1 MIDEE
6 QIRLFNELMSTQ
18 PGEQIEGLASR
29 YPDVFEKPRV
39 NEIPDPLNMKGRIA
53 DSERKRKEQEEAEF
67 QAKYGQKTILDMARP
82 EFIPD
87 DITAAIKAIGT
98 LGSGAGAGIKG
109 MIGEAFGMDPE
120 ATVQRNIYFPDVLEK
135 AKSGQKLTPDEERE
149 LAFYGRYI
157 DKGSQALE
165 TAGDLLEPLGQAYD
179 ASKLDALMFM
189 PGTRNISMIDDVIE
203 MGIRGA
209 RDVAPVVK
217 PAIQSAGQAARLA
230 IRDDLLPLTQ
240 KATQA
245 TKEYFETPPVGA
257 ISLDTLGFSS
267 RLSEGV
273 DKLQDKGTGTQ
284 FLAQLSKMKGVPL
297 AEIKVTGLDEYLKN
311 TPRVTKQEVQDYL
324 ETNRLQLIEDERI
337 AGAGRIDSE
346 VVQYLPQQFDW
357 LGKEDLAEEF
367 EDKAHLR
374 NHLIRTLDRHFD
386 DLEAEADNTGS
397 FYARDSSTGDLRY
410 IPASKR
416 FEWREAEIDKIDNEL
431 GDLPEFNGATNFE
444 GDYQIPGGQNYR
456 EILYKL
462 PDDKVEGVFRPPDGH
477 FPNAENTFGS
487 IRATDREIDGTPTL
501 FAEEIQS
508 DWAIA
513 AAKGGYGP
521 QPMPDVDAETLR
533 TTPDIQYRLSPDQ
546 KVFLEDLAIENDIA
560 YFSPKSEERTKEI
573 QRLQKKYD
581 DWKATEKIK
590 GSVPDNP
597 FRGNWY
603 KPVINN
609 FLVKAAQEGK
619 GGIGFPVGEI
629 VKDRY
634 NLANVVDRIESSTDK
649 TIYPTPLRGGPF
661 KNVTIDLKPALAGAN
676 EKQMRL
682 RVDKDGLVRGVNAEQ
697 YNRFIGKPLTE
708 VVGKGVSEK
717 ILSNDS
723 QVMTDLDLKIG
734 GEGKDKLYDD
744 MLPKHLNEIG
754 KRYGVQLE
762 KRTIPFGEGKKKE
775 SEVYFMPITEE
786 MRNDILSEGLPMFKQ
801 GGSVKKFAPGGKV
814 LKEVAKGAK
823 KAAKQAT
830 KETKS
835 VIDDWEW
842 RPSQQVIEE
851 VGLTEVP
858 EYIQSGFGNFM
869 AGQQKRAK
877 AGEVGIRDLI
887 KAYTITRSSVNRSG
901 LPRETATKTGM
912 KIPKTEGLVRPE
924 GAFSEWLGSKQGQN
938 YLKAAERGEIDE
950 RAIADLQEKFAPF
963 GMASVLANDM
973 RWAVNNAPSL
983 SDNLSEVI
991 VGDPQIYRNVSQQLQ
1006 GIGPAK
1012 SGFMGSLIG
1021 RGDFPTLDA
1030 RQLRLHTGAGG
1041 SEAAKYMRRQQGL
1054 GGEQAVG
1061 RLADR
1066 QQGMNLDIDPALD
1079 PFYQH
1084 LTHHAVWD
1092 KVANEQTT
1100 HDDIVRAMTG
1110 YAKGGPIKSALEGVG
1125 KAAAEVK
1132 KAGKLS
1138 KLKEDI
1144 RQDMGNYGAMR
1155 VERAADEIPNL
1166 EKLYSERALQEAFK
1180 GDNAKVLMTINPKDF
1195 ERFAIP
1201 LTPIKQSFPGTGPK
1215 KESLSTDEY
1224 VRYLSGVE
1232 GFHSV
1237 PFLSIDKE
1245 EFGLPLLPF
1254 ISGHEGR
1261 HRNRA
1266 LAMRGEES
1274 GLVQLLPRAELREPF
1289 PRRYQD
1295 EYIEAL
1301 KAELGLTGNKVLPE
1315 KFNIPS
1321 NSVFDKQLQR
1331 PEIMLPDIYAKG
1343 GAVKSIVSGAQR
1355 AAKEGQKMLQG
1366 VYRGYTGERLEEP
1379 VLSTTPQRKVAE
1391 YYATRR
1397 AATRGEDPH
1406 IEMLMVDP
1414 FVGKEY
1420 GLALPIDEFNR
1431 ELLTTRARAIAPSD
1445 VVERTQLK
1453 KKGGLACLSK

>member
-1 MIDEE
+1 
-6 QIRLFNELMSTQ
+6 
-18 PGEQIEGLASR
+18 
-29 YPDVFEKPRV
+29 
-39 NEIPDPLNMKGRIA
+39 
-53 DSERKRKEQEEAEF
+53 
-67 QAKYGQKTILDMARP
+67 MARP

-157 DKGSQALE
+157 GKGYEGLEKVSDALE
-165 TAGDLLEPLGQAYD
+165 SPMRAYD

-209 RDVAPVVK
+209 RDVAPVVR
-217 PAIQSAGQAARLA
+217 PAIKS
-230 IRDDLLPLTQ
+230 
-240 KATQA
+240 A
-245 TKEYFETPPVGA
+245 TKAATEAGTKAIETVQETLATPPVGA

-273 DKLQDKGTGTQ
+273 DKLQDKGTGPQ

-311 TPRVTKQEVQDYL
+311 TPKVTKQEVQDYL

-337 AGAGRIDSE
+337 AGAGRLSKEQVNTLPSE
-346 VVQYLPQQFDW
+346 FDW
-357 LGKEDLAEEF
+357 LDREDLNEGF
-367 EDKAHLR
+367 ENKAHLR
-374 NHLIRTLDRHFD
+374 NHLIVTLNRHFD
-386 DLEAEADNTGS
+386 DLELQAADTGS
-397 FYARDSSTGDLRY
+397 FYARDRSGEVRY
-410 IPASKR
+410 IPESRKFQWLDSEQDR
-416 FEWREAEIDKIDNEL
+416 IDEVLSEL
-431 GDLPEFNGATNFE
+431 PDFNSATKYPDE
-444 GDYQIPGGQNYR
+444 YLIPGGENYR

-462 PDDKVEGVFRPPDGH
+462 PDDKVEGVFRSPH
-477 FPNAENTFGS
+477 FDNADNTFGS
-487 IRATDREIDGTPTL
+487 IRATDRTIDGTPTL

-508 DWAIA
+508 DWAIRG
-513 AAKGGYGP
+513 AKGGYGP

-533 TTPDIQYRLSPDQ
+533 TTPDIEYRLSPDQ

-619 GGIGFPVGEI
+619 GGIGFPVGQI
-629 VKDRY
+629 IADRY
-634 NLANVVDRIESSTDK
+634 NLRTVVDTIEVKKPTEDK
-649 TIYPTPLRGGPF
+649 MTSVFITPKGKTTPF
-661 KNVTIDLKPALAGAN
+661 LL
-676 EKQMRL
+676 L
-682 RVDKDGLVRGVNAEQ
+682 VDKKGIVKDAPISYQNQFLE
-697 YNRFIGKPLTE
+697 KPLSVVLGKEASEEILSGGSRVIKTE
-708 VVGKGVSEK
+708 GMAFGGKGKE
-717 ILSNDS
+717 
-723 QVMTDLDLKIG
+723 
-734 GEGKDKLYDD
+734 KLYDD

-762 KRTIPFGEGKKKE
+762 KRTT
-775 SEVYFMPITEE
+775 SSADVYFMPITEE

-801 GGSVKKFAPGGKV
+801 GGHVK
-814 LKEVAKGAK
+814 
-823 KAAKQAT
+823 
-830 KETKS
+830 
-835 VIDDWEW
+835 
-842 RPSQQVIEE
+842 
-851 VGLTEVP
+851 
-858 EYIQSGFGNFM
+858 M
-869 AGQQKRAK
+869 
-877 AGEVGIRDLI
+877 
-887 KAYTITRSSVNRSG
+887 
-901 LPRETATKTGM
+901 
-912 KIPKTEGLVRPE
+912 
-924 GAFSEWLGSKQGQN
+924 
-938 YLKAAERGEIDE
+938 
-950 RAIADLQEKFAPF
+950 
-963 GMASVLANDM
+963 
-973 RWAVNNAPSL
+973 
-983 SDNLSEVI
+983 
-991 VGDPQIYRNVSQQLQ
+991 
-1006 GIGPAK
+1006 
-1012 SGFMGSLIG
+1012 
-1021 RGDFPTLDA
+1021 
-1030 RQLRLHTGAGG
+1030 
-1041 SEAAKYMRRQQGL
+1041 
-1054 GGEQAVG
+1054 
-1061 RLADR
+1061 
-1066 QQGMNLDIDPALD
+1066 
-1079 PFYQH
+1079 
-1084 LTHHAVWD
+1084 
-1092 KVANEQTT
+1092 
-1100 HDDIVRAMTG
+1100 
-1110 YAKGGPIKSALEGVG
+1110 AKGGPIKSALEGAG

-1138 KLKEDI
+1138 KLKEDV

-1180 GDNAKVLMTINPKDF
+1180 GDNAKVLMTMNPKDF

>member
-29 YPDVFEKPRV
+29 YPDVFEKPRLQ
-39 NEIPDPLNMKGRIA
+39 EPTDPLKMRERIA

-157 DKGSQALE
+157 DKSLEGFKTVGDALE
-165 TAGDLLEPLGQAYD
+165 SPMRAYEE
-179 ASKLDALMFM
+179 SKLDALMFM

-257 ISLDTLGFSS
+257 ISLDALGFSS

-273 DKLQDKGTGTQ
+273 DKLQDKGTGPQ

-311 TPRVTKQEVQDYL
+311 TPKVTKQEVQDYL

-337 AGAGRIDSE
+337 AGAGRLSKEQVNTLPSE
-346 VVQYLPQQFDW
+346 FDW
-357 LGKEDLAEEF
+357 LDREDLNEGF
-367 EDKAHLR
+367 ENKAHLR
-374 NHLIRTLDRHFD
+374 NHLIVTLNRHFD
-386 DLEAEADNTGS
+386 DLELQAADTGS
-397 FYARDSSTGDLRY
+397 FYARDRSGEVRY
-410 IPASKR
+410 IPESRKFQWLDSEQDR
-416 FEWREAEIDKIDNEL
+416 IDEVLSEL
-431 GDLPEFNGATNFE
+431 PDFNSATKYPDE
-444 GDYQIPGGQNYR
+444 YLIPGGQNYR

-462 PDDKVEGVFRPPDGH
+462 PDDKVEGRFSPPASHYTD
-477 FPNAENTFGS
+477 AMNTFGT
-487 IRATDREIDGTPTL
+487 IRSTDRTIDGTPTL
-501 FAEEIQS
+501 FAEEVQS

-513 AAKGGYGP
+513 GAKRGYKSKIDSNENALLVKQYDSLTAERRQIEGIVATG
-521 QPMPDVDAETLR
+521 DDASPVTQNAIQKLNQINAELTQISDRLTLIR
-533 TTPDIQYRLSPDQ
+533 S
-546 KVFLEDLAIENDIA
+546 
-560 YFSPKSEERTKEI
+560 
-573 QRLQKKYD
+573 
-581 DWKATEKIK
+581 
-590 GSVPDNP
+590 GVPDNP

-609 FLVKAAQEGK
+609 FLVKAAREGK
-619 GGIGFPVGEI
+619 GGIGFPVGQI
-629 VKDRY
+629 VADRY
-634 NLANVVDRIESSTDK
+634 NLSKAVDAIEWNTYSYKSGNKYK
-649 TIYPTPLRGGPF
+649 TIVFRNFGNQGVIEADINPETGVITEISSDLDTTPDWEG
-661 KNVTIDLKPALAGAN
+661 KNI
-676 EKQMRL
+676 
-682 RVDKDGLVRGVNAEQ
+682 VD
-697 YNRFIGKPLTE
+697 
-708 VVGKGVSEK
+708 VVGKGVAEK
-717 ILSNDS
+717 LMKDKSGL
-723 QVMTDLDLKIG
+723 LDEEGLKIG
-734 GEGKDKLYDD
+734 GKGKDKLYDD

-762 KRTIPFGEGKKKE
+762 KRTIPFGEGDRKE

-801 GGSVKKFAPGGKV
+801 GGSVNGFAPGGKV

-858 EYIQSGFGNFM
+858 DYIQSGFGNFM

-877 AGEVGIRDLI
+877 AGNVGIRDLI

-991 VGDPQIYRNVSQQLQ
+991 VGDPQTYRNVSQQLQ

-1066 QQGMNLDIDPALD
+1066 QQGMNLDIDPAFD

-1110 YAKGGPIKSALEGVG
+1110 YAKGGAL
-1125 KAAAEVK
+1125 
-1132 KAGKLS
+1132 
-1138 KLKEDI
+1138 
-1144 RQDMGNYGAMR
+1144 R
-1155 VERAADEIPNL
+1155 
-1166 EKLYSERALQEAFK
+1166 
-1180 GDNAKVLMTINPKDF
+1180 
-1195 ERFAIP
+1195 
-1201 LTPIKQSFPGTGPK
+1201 
-1215 KESLSTDEY
+1215 
-1224 VRYLSGVE
+1224 
-1232 GFHSV
+1232 SV
-1237 PFLSIDKE
+1237 
-1245 EFGLPLLPF
+1245 
-1254 ISGHEGR
+1254 
-1261 HRNRA
+1261 
-1266 LAMRGEES
+1266 
-1274 GLVQLLPRAELREPF
+1274 
-1289 PRRYQD
+1289 
-1295 EYIEAL
+1295 
-1301 KAELGLTGNKVLPE
+1301 T
-1315 KFNIPS
+1315 
-1321 NSVFDKQLQR
+1321 
-1331 PEIMLPDIYAKG
+1331 
-1343 GAVKSIVSGAQR
+1343 SGAQR

-1397 AATRGEDPH
+1397 AASRGEDPH

>member
-1 MIDEE
+1 MTEIDIAKKALANAQDAYAETQSPETLDFIQRTQADLNRLYGADTAIDED
-6 QIRLFNELMSTQ
+6 QIRLFNEIMSGQEVTPTSLFEVPSIAKPDPNAEKLKQ
-18 PGEQIEGLASR
+18 ILEGREQLREKQRQEEFAARPLPEKIEGAREAAGFLGSTIGR
-29 YPDVFEKPRV
+29 GMTYPFVE
-39 NEIPDPLNMKGRIA
+39 L
-53 DSERKRKEQEEAEF
+53 
-67 QAKYGQKTILDMARP
+67 YGQATDQP
-82 EFIPD
+82 S
-87 DITAAIKAIGT
+87 
-98 LGSGAGAGIKG
+98 LGSEYLEGAELPKTDLGLEYTIQTGSFLEPVAN
-109 MIGEAFGMDPE
+109 FMD
-120 ATVQRNIYFPDVLEK
+120 K
-135 AKSGQKLTPDEERE
+135 AKIPSTPFTVE
-149 LAFYGRYI
+149 
-157 DKGSQALE
+157 
-165 TAGDLLEPLGQAYD
+165 
-179 ASKLDALMFM
+179 
-189 PGTRNISMIDDVIE
+189 
-203 MGIRGA
+203 
-209 RDVAPVVK
+209 
-217 PAIQSAGQAARLA
+217 
-230 IRDDLLPLTQ
+230 LLPLANMPFALSKTNIARAGQ
-240 KATQA
+240 KAAEDVRQA
-245 TKEYFETPPVGA
+245 TKAVTETGTKAIETVQETLATPPVGA

-273 DKLQDKGTGTQ
+273 DKLQDKGTGPQ
-284 FLAQLSKMKGVPL
+284 FLAQLSKMKGVPQ

-311 TPRVTKQEVQDYL
+311 TPKVTKQEVQDYL

-337 AGAGRIDSE
+337 AGAGRLTERDLNALPSE
-346 VVQYLPQQFDW
+346 FEW
-357 LGKEDLAEEF
+357 LDRYDLDEDF

-374 NHLIRTLDRHFD
+374 NHLMVTLNRHFD
-386 DLEAEADNTGS
+386 DLEADAADTGG
-397 FYARDSSTGDLRY
+397 FYARDSSGEVRY
-410 IPASKR
+410 IPESRKL
-416 FEWREAEIDKIDNEL
+416 EWLESEQDRIDDVLSEL
-431 GDLPEFNGATNFE
+431 PDFNSATKYPD
-444 GDYQIPGGQNYR
+444 DYQIPGGQNYR

-462 PDDKVEGVFRPPDGH
+462 PDDKVEGRFRSPPNH
-477 FPNAENTFGS
+477 FDLADNTFGS
-487 IRATDREIDGTPTL
+487 IRATDRTIDGTPTL

-513 AAKGGYGP
+513 GAKRGYKSKIDSNENALLVKQYDSLTAERRQIEGIVATG
-521 QPMPDVDAETLR
+521 DDASPVTQNA
-533 TTPDIQYRLSPDQ
+533 IQKLNQINAELTQISDRLTVIRS
-546 KVFLEDLAIENDIA
+546 
-560 YFSPKSEERTKEI
+560 
-573 QRLQKKYD
+573 
-581 DWKATEKIK
+581 
-590 GSVPDNP
+590 GVPDNP

-609 FLVKAAQEGK
+609 FLVKAAKEGK
-619 GGIGFPVGEI
+619 GGIGFPIGEVI
-629 VKDRY
+629 AERY
-634 NLANVVDRIESSTDK
+634 NLSKAVDEIEWDTWNDNLGNKYKTVGFRNFGDK
-649 TIYPTPLRGGPF
+649 GEIKLDF
-661 KNVTIDLKPALAGAN
+661 
-676 EKQMRL
+676 
-682 RVDKDGLVRGVNAEQ
+682 NAETGVITDISSDLDTTP
-697 YNRFIGKPLTE
+697 NWRGKNITD
-708 VVGKGVSEK
+708 VVGKGVAEK
-717 ILSNDS
+717 LAGEDS
-723 QVMTDLDLKIG
+723 GLLDQEGLKIG
-734 GEGKDKLYDD
+734 GKGKDKLYDD

-762 KRTIPFGEGKKKE
+762 KRTIPFSEGKKKE

-786 MRNDILSEGLPMFKQ
+786 MRNDILSQGLPMFKQ
-801 GGSVKKFAPGGKV
+801 GGSVNGFAPGGKV

-858 EYIQSGFGNFM
+858 DYIQSGFGNFM

-877 AGEVGIRDLI
+877 AGNVGIRDLI

-983 SDNLSEVI
+983 SENLSEVI
-991 VGDPQIYRNVSQQLQ
+991 VGDPQTYRNVSQQLQ

-1066 QQGMNLDIDPALD
+1066 QQGMNLDIDPAFD

-1110 YAKGGPIKSALEGVG
+1110 YAKGGAL
-1125 KAAAEVK
+1125 
-1132 KAGKLS
+1132 
-1138 KLKEDI
+1138 
-1144 RQDMGNYGAMR
+1144 R
-1155 VERAADEIPNL
+1155 
-1166 EKLYSERALQEAFK
+1166 
-1180 GDNAKVLMTINPKDF
+1180 
-1195 ERFAIP
+1195 
-1201 LTPIKQSFPGTGPK
+1201 
-1215 KESLSTDEY
+1215 
-1224 VRYLSGVE
+1224 
-1232 GFHSV
+1232 SV
-1237 PFLSIDKE
+1237 
-1245 EFGLPLLPF
+1245 
-1254 ISGHEGR
+1254 
-1261 HRNRA
+1261 
-1266 LAMRGEES
+1266 
-1274 GLVQLLPRAELREPF
+1274 
-1289 PRRYQD
+1289 
-1295 EYIEAL
+1295 
-1301 KAELGLTGNKVLPE
+1301 T
-1315 KFNIPS
+1315 
-1321 NSVFDKQLQR
+1321 
-1331 PEIMLPDIYAKG
+1331 
-1343 GAVKSIVSGAQR
+1343 SGAQR

>member
-1 MIDEE
+1 MIDED
-6 QIRLFNELMSTQ
+6 QIRLFNEIMSGQEVTPTSLFEVPSIAKPDPNAEKLKQ
-18 PGEQIEGLASR
+18 ILEGREQLREKQRQEEFAARPLPEKIEGAREAAGFLGSTIGR
-29 YPDVFEKPRV
+29 GMTYPFVE
-39 NEIPDPLNMKGRIA
+39 L
-53 DSERKRKEQEEAEF
+53 
-67 QAKYGQKTILDMARP
+67 YGQATDQPALGESYLEGAELPKTD
-82 EFIPD
+82 
-87 DITAAIKAIGT
+87 
-98 LGSGAGAGIKG
+98 LGLEYTIRT
-109 MIGEAFGMDPE
+109 GEA
-120 ATVQRNIYFPDVLEK
+120 
-135 AKSGQKLTPDEERE
+135 
-149 LAFYGRYI
+149 
-157 DKGSQALE
+157 
-165 TAGDLLEPLGQAYD
+165 LEPLAT
-179 ASKLDALMFM
+179 AM
-189 PGTRNISMIDDVIE
+189 
-203 MGIRGA
+203 
-209 RDVAPVVK
+209 DVAKIPHTPFTVE
-217 PAIQSAGQAARLA
+217 
-230 IRDDLLPLTQ
+230 LLPLANMPFALSKTNIARAGQ
-240 KATQA
+240 KAAEDVRQA
-245 TKEYFETPPVGA
+245 TKAVTETGTKAIETVQETLATPPVGA
-257 ISLDTLGFSS
+257 INLDTLGFSS

-273 DKLQDKGTGTQ
+273 DKLQDKGTGPQ
-284 FLAQLSKMKGVPL
+284 FLAQLSKMKGVPQ

-311 TPRVTKQEVQDYL
+311 TPKVTKQEVQDYL

-431 GDLPEFNGATNFE
+431 GDFPEFNGATNFE
-444 GDYQIPGGQNYR
+444 GDYLIPGGQNYR

-462 PDDKVEGVFRPPDGH
+462 PDDKVEGVFRPPPSH
-477 FPNAENTFGS
+477 YTNAENTFGT
-487 IRATDREIDGTPTL
+487 IRSTDREIDGTPTL

-513 AAKGGYGP
+513 GAKQGYRTKDELIKGKAVKQEDIPGGLLSWKVQWDDGTFSGGY
-521 QPMPDVDAETLR
+521 DRETAEEVAQLG
-533 TTPDIQYRLSPDQ
+533 
-546 KVFLEDLAIENDIA
+546 
-560 YFSPKSEERTKEI
+560 
-573 QRLQKKYD
+573 KK
-581 DWKATEKIK
+581 AP
-590 GSVPDNP
+590 GVPDNP

-609 FLVKAAQEGK
+609 FLVKAAREGK
-619 GGIGFPVGEI
+619 GGIGFPVGQI
-629 VKDRY
+629 IADRY
-634 NLANVVDRIESSTDK
+634 NLSKAVDAIEWNTYLDNSGKKYKTAVFRNVGDQGVIEVDFDPETGTITNISSDLDLTPDWRGKNITD
-649 TIYPTPLRGGPF
+649 
-661 KNVTIDLKPALAGAN
+661 
-676 EKQMRL
+676 
-682 RVDKDGLVRGVNAEQ
+682 
-697 YNRFIGKPLTE
+697 
-708 VVGKGVSEK
+708 VVGKGVAEK
-717 ILSNDS
+717 LAGEDS
-723 QVMTDLDLKIG
+723 GLLDQEGLKIG
-734 GEGKDKLYDD
+734 GKGKDKLYDD

-762 KRTIPFGEGKKKE
+762 KRTIPFGEGDRKE

-786 MRNDILSEGLPMFKQ
+786 MRNDILSQGLPMFKQ

-814 LKEVAKGAK
+814 LKGISEGVKAAKNISKKDLQTIGSELETSRGLLPEVAKK
-823 KAAKQAT
+823 YPQ
-830 KETKS
+830 
-835 VIDDWEW
+835 
-842 RPSQQVIEE
+842 
-851 VGLTEVP
+851 
-858 EYIQSGFGNFM
+858 
-869 AGQQKRAK
+869 
-877 AGEVGIRDLI
+877 IRDASVAGIESITEGNPFTAYRGISLLPGRDLESEVMPSTTLSPGVALGILRDAPVMIRNNEFISPTSVLRQYPNI
-887 KAYTITRSSVNRSG
+887 KPTDVEVFVPSMIEQI
-901 LPRETATKTGM
+901 RERQPGALEM
-912 KIPKTEGLVRPE
+912 KIPTRSGGKMLINDIFDEVLREKEVLTDVTGKTPTDIKFDKHGGGFMDNLLMGVARDV
-924 GAFSEWLGSKQGQN
+924 FSGNWKGGEN
-938 YLKAAERGEIDE
+938 YLKEIGGYYTNPDE
-950 RAIADLQEKFAPF
+950 MIQEFDAFATSIA
-963 GMASVLANDM
+963 
-973 RWAVNNAPSL
+973 
-983 SDNLSEVI
+983 
-991 VGDPQIYRNVSQQLQ
+991 
-1006 GIGPAK
+1006 
-1012 SGFMGSLIG
+1012 
-1021 RGDFPTLDA
+1021 PT
-1030 RQLRLHTGAGG
+1030 R
-1041 SEAAKYMRRQQGL
+1041 K
-1054 GGEQAVG
+1054 
-1061 RLADR
+1061 
-1066 QQGMNLDIDPALD
+1066 
-1079 PFYQH
+1079 
-1084 LTHHAVWD
+1084 
-1092 KVANEQTT
+1092 
-1100 HDDIVRAMTG
+1100 
-1110 YAKGGPIKSALEGVG
+1110 AKGGPIKSALEGVG

-1201 LTPIKQSFPGTGPK
+1201 LTPRKQSFPGAGPK

-1274 GLVQLLPRAELREPF
+1274 GLVRLLPRAELREPF

>member
-29 YPDVFEKPRV
+29 YPDVFEKPRLQ
-39 NEIPDPLNMKGRIA
+39 EPTDPLKMRERIA

-67 QAKYGQKTILDMARP
+67 QAKYGQKPLGQMARF

-109 MIGEAFGMDPE
+109 MVGEAFGMDPE
-120 ATVQRNIYFPDVLEK
+120 AIMQRNIYLPDFLTK
-135 AKSGQKLTPDEERE
+135 DRATLTPEEERE
-149 LAFYGRYI
+149 RAFYGRYI
-157 DKGSQALE
+157 DKSLEGFKTVGDALE
-165 TAGDLLEPLGQAYD
+165 SPMRAYEE
-179 ASKLDALMFM
+179 SKLDALMFM

-217 PAIQSAGQAARLA
+217 PAIKS
-230 IRDDLLPLTQ
+230 
-240 KATQA
+240 A
-245 TKEYFETPPVGA
+245 TKAATEAGTKAIETVQETLATPPVGA
-257 ISLDTLGFSS
+257 INLDTLGFSS

-273 DKLQDKGTGTQ
+273 DKLQDKGTGPQ

-311 TPRVTKQEVQDYL
+311 TPKVTKQEVQDYL

-337 AGAGRIDSE
+337 AGAGRLSKEQVNTLPSE
-346 VVQYLPQQFDW
+346 FDW
-357 LGKEDLAEEF
+357 LDREDLNEGF
-367 EDKAHLR
+367 ENKAHLR
-374 NHLIRTLDRHFD
+374 NHLIVTLNRHFD
-386 DLEAEADNTGS
+386 DLELQAADTGS
-397 FYARDSSTGDLRY
+397 FYARDRSGEVRY
-410 IPASKR
+410 IPESRKFQWLDSEQDR
-416 FEWREAEIDKIDNEL
+416 IDEVLSEL
-431 GDLPEFNGATNFE
+431 PDFNSATKYPDE
-444 GDYQIPGGQNYR
+444 YLIPGGENYR

-462 PDDKVEGVFRPPDGH
+462 PDDKVEGVFRSPH
-477 FPNAENTFGS
+477 FDLADNTFGS
-487 IRATDREIDGTPTL
+487 IRATDRTIDGTPTL

-508 DWAIA
+508 DWAIRG
-513 AAKGGYGP
+513 AKGGYGP

-533 TTPDIQYRLSPDQ
+533 TTPDIEYRLSPDQ

-609 FLVKAAQEGK
+609 FLVKAAKEGK
-619 GGIGFPVGEI
+619 GGIGFPTGSIVSNRYGLSQTVDEI
-629 VKDRY
+629 
-634 NLANVVDRIESSTDK
+634 NVVGRTNAVTGEKSRSVGIDTVAGQRIQFGVDNNGK
-649 TIYPTPLRGGPF
+649 
-661 KNVTIDLKPALAGAN
+661 IDS
-676 EKQMRL
+676 
-682 RVDKDGLVRGVNAEQ
+682 VRFQDHA
-697 YNRFIGKPLTE
+697 RF
-708 VVGKGVSEK
+708 VGKGLDEVIGKSLAKK
-717 ILSNDS
+717 IMEGGS
-723 QVMTDLDLKIG
+723 QTISGEGLKIG
-734 GEGKDKLYDD
+734 GEGKEKLYDD

-762 KRTIPFGEGKKKE
+762 KRTT
-775 SEVYFMPITEE
+775 SSADVYFMPITEE
-786 MRNDILSEGLPMFKQ
+786 MRQEILSEGLPMFKQ

-877 AGEVGIRDLI
+877 AGNVGIRDLI

-991 VGDPQIYRNVSQQLQ
+991 VGDPQTYRNVSQQLQ

-1110 YAKGGPIKSALEGVG
+1110 YAKGGAL
-1125 KAAAEVK
+1125 
-1132 KAGKLS
+1132 
-1138 KLKEDI
+1138 
-1144 RQDMGNYGAMR
+1144 R
-1155 VERAADEIPNL
+1155 
-1166 EKLYSERALQEAFK
+1166 
-1180 GDNAKVLMTINPKDF
+1180 
-1195 ERFAIP
+1195 
-1201 LTPIKQSFPGTGPK
+1201 
-1215 KESLSTDEY
+1215 
-1224 VRYLSGVE
+1224 
-1232 GFHSV
+1232 SV
-1237 PFLSIDKE
+1237 
-1245 EFGLPLLPF
+1245 
-1254 ISGHEGR
+1254 
-1261 HRNRA
+1261 
-1266 LAMRGEES
+1266 
-1274 GLVQLLPRAELREPF
+1274 
-1289 PRRYQD
+1289 
-1295 EYIEAL
+1295 
-1301 KAELGLTGNKVLPE
+1301 T
-1315 KFNIPS
+1315 
-1321 NSVFDKQLQR
+1321 
-1331 PEIMLPDIYAKG
+1331 
-1343 GAVKSIVSGAQR
+1343 SGAQR

-1406 IEMLMVDP
+1406 VEMLMVDP

>member
-1 MIDEE
+1 MIDED
-6 QIRLFNELMSTQ
+6 QIRLFNEIMSGQEVTPTSLFEVPSIAKPDPNAEKLKQ
-18 PGEQIEGLASR
+18 ILEGREQLREKQRQEEFAARPLPEKIEGAREAAGFLGSTIGR
-29 YPDVFEKPRV
+29 GMTYPFVE
-39 NEIPDPLNMKGRIA
+39 L
-53 DSERKRKEQEEAEF
+53 
-67 QAKYGQKTILDMARP
+67 YGQATDQP
-82 EFIPD
+82 S
-87 DITAAIKAIGT
+87 
-98 LGSGAGAGIKG
+98 LGSEYLEGAELPKTDLGLEYTIQT
-109 MIGEAFGMDPE
+109 GEKLEPVANLMD
-120 ATVQRNIYFPDVLEK
+120 K
-135 AKSGQKLTPDEERE
+135 AKIPHTPFTVE
-149 LAFYGRYI
+149 
-157 DKGSQALE
+157 
-165 TAGDLLEPLGQAYD
+165 
-179 ASKLDALMFM
+179 
-189 PGTRNISMIDDVIE
+189 
-203 MGIRGA
+203 
-209 RDVAPVVK
+209 
-217 PAIQSAGQAARLA
+217 
-230 IRDDLLPLTQ
+230 LLPLANMPFALSKTNIARAGQ
-240 KATQA
+240 KAAEDVRQA
-245 TKEYFETPPVGA
+245 TKAVTETGTKAIETVQETLATPPVGA

-273 DKLQDKGTGTQ
+273 DKLQDKGTGPQ
-284 FLAQLSKMKGVPL
+284 FLAQLSKMKGVPQ

-311 TPRVTKQEVQDYL
+311 TPKVTKQEVQDYL
-324 ETNRLQLIEDERI
+324 ENNRLQLIEDERI
-337 AGAGRIDSE
+337 AGAGRLTERDLNALPSE
-346 VVQYLPQQFDW
+346 FEW
-357 LGKEDLAEEF
+357 LDRYDLDEDF

-374 NHLIRTLDRHFD
+374 NHLMVTLNRHFD
-386 DLEAEADNTGS
+386 DLEADAADTGG
-397 FYARDSSTGDLRY
+397 FYAKDSSGEVRY
-410 IPASKR
+410 IPESRKL
-416 FEWREAEIDKIDNEL
+416 EWLESEQDRIDDVLSEL
-431 GDLPEFNGATNFE
+431 PDFNSATKYPD
-444 GDYQIPGGQNYR
+444 DYQIPGGQNYR

-462 PDDKVEGVFRPPDGH
+462 PDDKVEGRFRSPPNH
-477 FPNAENTFGS
+477 FDLADNTFGS
-487 IRATDREIDGTPTL
+487 IRATDRTIDGTPTL

-513 AAKGGYGP
+513 GAKQGYRTKDELIKGKAVKQEDIPGGLLSWKVQWDDGTFSGGY
-521 QPMPDVDAETLR
+521 DRETAEEVAQLG
-533 TTPDIQYRLSPDQ
+533 
-546 KVFLEDLAIENDIA
+546 
-560 YFSPKSEERTKEI
+560 
-573 QRLQKKYD
+573 KK
-581 DWKATEKIK
+581 AP
-590 GSVPDNP
+590 GVPDNP

-609 FLVKAAQEGK
+609 FLVKAAKEGK
-619 GGIGFPVGEI
+619 GGIGFPIGEVI
-629 VKDRY
+629 AERY
-634 NLANVVDRIESSTDK
+634 NLSKAVDEIEWDTWNDNLGNKYKTVGFRNFGDK
-649 TIYPTPLRGGPF
+649 GEIKLDF
-661 KNVTIDLKPALAGAN
+661 
-676 EKQMRL
+676 
-682 RVDKDGLVRGVNAEQ
+682 NAETGVITDISSDLDVTP
-697 YNRFIGKPLTE
+697 NWRGKNITD
-708 VVGKGVSEK
+708 VVGKGVAEK
-717 ILSNDS
+717 LAGEDS
-723 QVMTDLDLKIG
+723 GLLDQEGLKIG
-734 GEGKDKLYDD
+734 GKGKDKLYDD

-762 KRTIPFGEGKKKE
+762 KRTIPFSEGKKKE

-814 LKEVAKGAK
+814 LKGISEGV
-823 KAAKQAT
+823 KAAKNISKKDLQT
-830 KETKS
+830 IGSELETS
-835 VIDDWEW
+835 
-842 RPSQQVIEE
+842 R
-851 VGLTEVP
+851 GLLPDV
-858 EYIQSGFGNFM
+858 
-869 AGQQKRAK
+869 AK
-877 AGEVGIRDLI
+877 KYPQIRDASVAGIESITKGDPFTAYRGISLLPGRDLESEVMPSTTLSPGVALGILRDAPVMIRNNEFISPTSVLRQYPNI
-887 KAYTITRSSVNRSG
+887 KPTDVEVFVPSMIEQI
-901 LPRETATKTGM
+901 RERQPGALEM
-912 KIPKTEGLVRPE
+912 KIPTRSGGKMLINDIFDEVLREKEVLTNVTGKTPTDIKFDKHGGGFMDNLLMGVARDV
-924 GAFSEWLGSKQGQN
+924 FSGNWKGGEN
-938 YLKAAERGEIDE
+938 YLKEIGGYYTNPDE
-950 RAIADLQEKFAPF
+950 MIQEFDAFATSIAPIRK
-963 GMASVLANDM
+963 
-973 RWAVNNAPSL
+973 
-983 SDNLSEVI
+983 
-991 VGDPQIYRNVSQQLQ
+991 
-1006 GIGPAK
+1006 
-1012 SGFMGSLIG
+1012 
-1021 RGDFPTLDA
+1021 
-1030 RQLRLHTGAGG
+1030 
-1041 SEAAKYMRRQQGL
+1041 
-1054 GGEQAVG
+1054 
-1061 RLADR
+1061 
-1066 QQGMNLDIDPALD
+1066 
-1079 PFYQH
+1079 
-1084 LTHHAVWD
+1084 
-1092 KVANEQTT
+1092 
-1100 HDDIVRAMTG
+1100 
-1110 YAKGGPIKSALEGVG
+1110 AKGGPIKSALEGVG

-1138 KLKEDI
+1138 KLKEDV

-1201 LTPIKQSFPGTGPK
+1201 LTPRKQSFPGAGPK

>member
-1 MIDEE
+1 MTDDD
-6 QIRLFNELMSTQ
+6 IRLFNELMSTQ

-67 QAKYGQKTILDMARP
+67 QAKYGQKTLGQMARF

-98 LGSGAGAGIKG
+98 LGSGAGAGIKA
-109 MIGEAFGMDPE
+109 MIGEAVGMDPE
-120 ATVQRNIYFPDVLEK
+120 AIMQRNIYLPDFLTK
-135 AKSGQKLTPDEERE
+135 DRATLTPEEERE
-149 LAFYGRYI
+149 RAFYGRYI
-157 DKGSQALE
+157 DKSLEGFKTVGDALE
-165 TAGDLLEPLGQAYD
+165 SPMRAYEE
-179 ASKLDALMFM
+179 SKLDALMFM

-209 RDVAPVVK
+209 RDVAPVVR
-217 PAIQSAGQAARLA
+217 PAIKS
-230 IRDDLLPLTQ
+230 
-240 KATQA
+240 A
-245 TKEYFETPPVGA
+245 TKAATEAGTKAIETVQETLATPPVGA
-257 ISLDTLGFSS
+257 INLDTLGFSS

-273 DKLQDKGTGTQ
+273 DKLQDKGTGPQ
-284 FLAQLSKMKGVPL
+284 FLAQLSKMKGVPQ

-311 TPRVTKQEVQDYL
+311 TPKVTKQEVQDYL

-337 AGAGRIDSE
+337 AGAGRLTERDLNALPSE
-346 VVQYLPQQFDW
+346 FDW
-357 LGKEDLAEEF
+357 LDRYDLDEQF

-374 NHLIRTLDRHFD
+374 NHLMVTLNRHFD
-386 DLEAEADNTGS
+386 DLEADAADTGG
-397 FYARDSSTGDLRY
+397 FYAKDSSGEVRY
-410 IPASKR
+410 IPESRK
-416 FEWREAEIDKIDNEL
+416 FEWLESEQDRIDDIL
-431 GDLPEFNGATNFE
+431 SEFPDFNSATKYPD
-444 GDYQIPGGQNYR
+444 DYQIPGGQNYR

-462 PDDKVEGVFRPPDGH
+462 PDDKVEGRFRSPPNH
-477 FPNAENTFGS
+477 FDLADNTFGS
-487 IRATDREIDGTPTL
+487 IRATDRTIDGTPTL

-513 AAKGGYGP
+513 GAKRGYKSKIDSNENALLVKQYDSLTAERRQIEGIVATG
-521 QPMPDVDAETLR
+521 DDASPVTQNAIQKLNQINAELTQISDRLTLIR
-533 TTPDIQYRLSPDQ
+533 S
-546 KVFLEDLAIENDIA
+546 
-560 YFSPKSEERTKEI
+560 
-573 QRLQKKYD
+573 
-581 DWKATEKIK
+581 
-590 GSVPDNP
+590 GVPDNP

-609 FLVKAAQEGK
+609 FLVKAAKEGK
-619 GGIGFPVGEI
+619 GGIGFPVGQI
-629 VKDRY
+629 IADRY
-634 NLANVVDRIESSTDK
+634 NLRTVVDTIEVKKPTEDK
-649 TIYPTPLRGGPF
+649 MTSVFITPKGKTTPF
-661 KNVTIDLKPALAGAN
+661 LL
-676 EKQMRL
+676 L
-682 RVDKDGLVRGVNAEQ
+682 VDKKGIVKDAPISYQNQFLE
-697 YNRFIGKPLTE
+697 KPLS
-708 VVGKGVSEK
+708 VVLGKEASEE
-717 ILSNDS
+717 ILS
-723 QVMTDLDLKIG
+723 G
-734 GEGKDKLYDD
+734 GSRVIKTEGMAFGGKGKDKLYDD

-762 KRTIPFGEGKKKE
+762 KRTIPFGELGNKE

-814 LKEVAKGAK
+814 LKGISEGVKAAKNISKKDLQTIGSELETSRGLLPEVAKK
-823 KAAKQAT
+823 YPQ
-830 KETKS
+830 
-835 VIDDWEW
+835 
-842 RPSQQVIEE
+842 
-851 VGLTEVP
+851 
-858 EYIQSGFGNFM
+858 
-869 AGQQKRAK
+869 
-877 AGEVGIRDLI
+877 IRDASVAGIESITEGDPFTAYRGISLLPGRELESEIMPSTTLSPGVALNILRDAPVMIRNNEFISPTSVLRQYPNI
-887 KAYTITRSSVNRSG
+887 KPTDVEVFVPSMIEQI
-901 LPRETATKTGM
+901 RERQPSALEM
-912 KIPKTEGLVRPE
+912 KIPTRSGGKMLINDIFDEVLREKEVLTDVTGKTPTDIKFDRHGGGFMDQLLMGVARDV
-924 GAFSEWLGSKQGQN
+924 FSGNWKGGEN
-938 YLKAAERGEIDE
+938 YLKEIGGYYTNPDE
-950 RAIADLQEKFAPF
+950 MIQEFDAFATSIA
-963 GMASVLANDM
+963 
-973 RWAVNNAPSL
+973 
-983 SDNLSEVI
+983 
-991 VGDPQIYRNVSQQLQ
+991 
-1006 GIGPAK
+1006 
-1012 SGFMGSLIG
+1012 
-1021 RGDFPTLDA
+1021 PT
-1030 RQLRLHTGAGG
+1030 R
-1041 SEAAKYMRRQQGL
+1041 K
-1054 GGEQAVG
+1054 
-1061 RLADR
+1061 
-1066 QQGMNLDIDPALD
+1066 
-1079 PFYQH
+1079 
-1084 LTHHAVWD
+1084 
-1092 KVANEQTT
+1092 
-1100 HDDIVRAMTG
+1100 
-1110 YAKGGPIKSALEGVG
+1110 AKGGPIKSALEGVG

-1132 KAGKLS
+1132 KTGKLS

-1180 GDNAKVLMTINPKDF
+1180 GDNAKVLMTMNPKDF

-1201 LTPIKQSFPGTGPK
+1201 LTPRKQSFPGTGPK

-1274 GLVQLLPRAELREPF
+1274 GLVRLLPRAELREPF

>member
-18 PGEQIEGLASR
+18 PGEQIKGLASR
-29 YPDVFEKPRV
+29 YPDVFEKPRLQ
-39 NEIPDPLNMKGRIA
+39 EPTDPLKMRERIA

-67 QAKYGQKTILDMARP
+67 QAKYGQKTIVDMARP

-109 MIGEAFGMDPE
+109 MVGEAFGLDPE

-157 DKGSQALE
+157 GKGYEGLEKVSDALE
-165 TAGDLLEPLGQAYD
+165 SPMRAYEE
-179 ASKLDALMFM
+179 SKLDALMFM
-189 PGTRNISMIDDVIE
+189 PGTRNISMIDDIIE

-209 RDVAPVVK
+209 RDVAPVVR
-217 PAIQSAGQAARLA
+217 PAIKS
-230 IRDDLLPLTQ
+230 
-240 KATQA
+240 A
-245 TKEYFETPPVGA
+245 TKAATEAGTKAIETVQETLATPPVGA

-311 TPRVTKQEVQDYL
+311 TPKVTKQEVQDYL

-337 AGAGRIDSE
+337 AGAGRLSKEQVNTLPSE
-346 VVQYLPQQFDW
+346 FDW
-357 LGKEDLAEEF
+357 LDREDLNEGF
-367 EDKAHLR
+367 ENKAHLR
-374 NHLIRTLDRHFD
+374 NHLIVTLNRHFD
-386 DLEAEADNTGS
+386 DLELQAADTGS
-397 FYARDSSTGDLRY
+397 FYARDRSGEVRY
-410 IPASKR
+410 IPESRKFQWLDSEQDR
-416 FEWREAEIDKIDNEL
+416 IDEVLSEL
-431 GDLPEFNGATNFE
+431 PDFNSATKYPDE
-444 GDYQIPGGQNYR
+444 YLIPGGENYR

-462 PDDKVEGVFRPPDGH
+462 PDDKVEGVFRSPH
-477 FPNAENTFGS
+477 FDNADNTFGS
-487 IRATDREIDGTPTL
+487 IRATDRTIDGTPTL

-508 DWAIA
+508 DWAIRG
-513 AAKGGYGP
+513 AKGGYGP

-533 TTPDIQYRLSPDQ
+533 TTPDIEYRLSPDQ

-609 FLVKAAQEGK
+609 FLVKAAKEGK
-619 GGIGFPVGEI
+619 GGIGFPTGSIVSNRYGLSQTVDEI
-629 VKDRY
+629 
-634 NLANVVDRIESSTDK
+634 NVVGRTNAVTGEKSRSVGIDTVAGQRIQFGVDNNGK
-649 TIYPTPLRGGPF
+649 
-661 KNVTIDLKPALAGAN
+661 IDS
-676 EKQMRL
+676 
-682 RVDKDGLVRGVNAEQ
+682 VRFQDHA
-697 YNRFIGKPLTE
+697 RF
-708 VVGKGVSEK
+708 VGKGLDEVIGKSLAKK
-717 ILSNDS
+717 IMEGGS
-723 QVMTDLDLKIG
+723 QTISGEGLKIG
-734 GEGKDKLYDD
+734 GEGKEKLYDD

-762 KRTIPFGEGKKKE
+762 KRTT
-775 SEVYFMPITEE
+775 SSADVYFMPITEE
-786 MRNDILSEGLPMFKQ
+786 MRQEILSEGLPMFKQ

-814 LKEVAKGAK
+814 FKGISEGVKAAKNISKKDLQTIGSELETSRGLLPEVAKK
-823 KAAKQAT
+823 YPQ
-830 KETKS
+830 
-835 VIDDWEW
+835 
-842 RPSQQVIEE
+842 
-851 VGLTEVP
+851 
-858 EYIQSGFGNFM
+858 
-869 AGQQKRAK
+869 
-877 AGEVGIRDLI
+877 IRDASVAGIESITEGDPFTAYRGISLLPGRDLESEVMPSTTLSPGVALGILRDAPVMIRNNEFISPTSVLRQYPNI
-887 KAYTITRSSVNRSG
+887 KPTDVEVFVPSMIEQI
-901 LPRETATKTGM
+901 RERQPGALEM
-912 KIPKTEGLVRPE
+912 KIPTRSGGKMLINDIFDEVLREKEVLTNVTGKTPTDIKFDKHGGGFMDNLLMGVARDV
-924 GAFSEWLGSKQGQN
+924 FSGNWKGGEN
-938 YLKAAERGEIDE
+938 YLKEIGGYYTNPDE
-950 RAIADLQEKFAPF
+950 MIQEFDAFATSIAPIRK
-963 GMASVLANDM
+963 
-973 RWAVNNAPSL
+973 
-983 SDNLSEVI
+983 
-991 VGDPQIYRNVSQQLQ
+991 
-1006 GIGPAK
+1006 
-1012 SGFMGSLIG
+1012 
-1021 RGDFPTLDA
+1021 
-1030 RQLRLHTGAGG
+1030 
-1041 SEAAKYMRRQQGL
+1041 
-1054 GGEQAVG
+1054 
-1061 RLADR
+1061 
-1066 QQGMNLDIDPALD
+1066 
-1079 PFYQH
+1079 
-1084 LTHHAVWD
+1084 
-1092 KVANEQTT
+1092 
-1100 HDDIVRAMTG
+1100 
-1110 YAKGGPIKSALEGVG
+1110 AKGGPIKSALEGVG

-1138 KLKEDI
+1138 KLKEDV

-1201 LTPIKQSFPGTGPK
+1201 LTPRKQSFPGAGPK

>member
-1 MIDEE
+1 MTDDE
-6 QIRLFNELMSTQ
+6 IRLFNEIMQNQS
-18 PGEQIEGLASR
+18 GEQAEGLASR
-29 YPDVFEKPRV
+29 YPSVFEVPRTD
-39 NEIPDPLNMKGRIA
+39 EIPDPLQMKGRIA

-67 QAKYGQKTILDMARP
+67 QARYGQKTILDMARP

-87 DITAAIKAIGT
+87 DVSAAIKAIGT

-109 MIGEAFGMDPE
+109 MIGEAFGLDPE

-189 PGTRNISMIDDVIE
+189 PGTRNISMIDDIIE

-209 RDVAPVVK
+209 RDVAPVVR
-217 PAIQSAGQAARLA
+217 PAIKS
-230 IRDDLLPLTQ
+230 
-240 KATQA
+240 A
-245 TKEYFETPPVGA
+245 TKAATEAGTKAIETVQETLATPPVGA

-273 DKLQDKGTGTQ
+273 DKLQDKGTGPQ
-284 FLAQLSKMKGVPL
+284 FLAQLSKMKGVPQ

-311 TPRVTKQEVQDYL
+311 TPKVTKQEVQDYL

-337 AGAGRIDSE
+337 AGAGRLSKEQVNTLPSE
-346 VVQYLPQQFDW
+346 FDW
-357 LGKEDLAEEF
+357 LDREDLNEGF
-367 EDKAHLR
+367 ENKAHLR
-374 NHLIRTLDRHFD
+374 NHLIVTLNRHFD
-386 DLEAEADNTGS
+386 DLELQAADTGS
-397 FYARDSSTGDLRY
+397 FYARDRSGEVRY
-410 IPASKR
+410 IPESRKFQWLDSEQDR
-416 FEWREAEIDKIDNEL
+416 IDEVLSEL
-431 GDLPEFNGATNFE
+431 PDFNSATKYPDE
-444 GDYQIPGGQNYR
+444 YLIPGGENYR

-462 PDDKVEGVFRPPDGH
+462 PDDKVEGAFRSPH
-477 FPNAENTFGS
+477 FDNADNTFGS
-487 IRATDREIDGTPTL
+487 IRATDRTIDGTPTL

-508 DWAIA
+508 DWAIRG
-513 AAKGGYGP
+513 AKGGYGP

-533 TTPDIQYRLSPDQ
+533 TTPDIEYRLSPDQ

-619 GGIGFPVGEI
+619 GGIGFPVGQI
-629 VKDRY
+629 IADRY
-634 NLANVVDRIESSTDK
+634 NLRTVVDTIEVKKPTEDK
-649 TIYPTPLRGGPF
+649 MTSVFITPKGKTTPF
-661 KNVTIDLKPALAGAN
+661 LL
-676 EKQMRL
+676 L
-682 RVDKDGLVRGVNAEQ
+682 VDKKGIVKDAPISYQNQFLE
-697 YNRFIGKPLTE
+697 KPLSVVLGKEASEEILSGGSRVIKTE
-708 VVGKGVSEK
+708 GMAFGGKGKE
-717 ILSNDS
+717 
-723 QVMTDLDLKIG
+723 
-734 GEGKDKLYDD
+734 KLYDD

-762 KRTIPFGEGKKKE
+762 KRTT
-775 SEVYFMPITEE
+775 SSADVYFMPITEE

-801 GGSVKKFAPGGKV
+801 GGHVK
-814 LKEVAKGAK
+814 
-823 KAAKQAT
+823 
-830 KETKS
+830 
-835 VIDDWEW
+835 
-842 RPSQQVIEE
+842 
-851 VGLTEVP
+851 
-858 EYIQSGFGNFM
+858 M
-869 AGQQKRAK
+869 
-877 AGEVGIRDLI
+877 
-887 KAYTITRSSVNRSG
+887 
-901 LPRETATKTGM
+901 
-912 KIPKTEGLVRPE
+912 
-924 GAFSEWLGSKQGQN
+924 
-938 YLKAAERGEIDE
+938 
-950 RAIADLQEKFAPF
+950 
-963 GMASVLANDM
+963 
-973 RWAVNNAPSL
+973 
-983 SDNLSEVI
+983 
-991 VGDPQIYRNVSQQLQ
+991 
-1006 GIGPAK
+1006 
-1012 SGFMGSLIG
+1012 
-1021 RGDFPTLDA
+1021 
-1030 RQLRLHTGAGG
+1030 
-1041 SEAAKYMRRQQGL
+1041 
-1054 GGEQAVG
+1054 
-1061 RLADR
+1061 
-1066 QQGMNLDIDPALD
+1066 
-1079 PFYQH
+1079 
-1084 LTHHAVWD
+1084 
-1092 KVANEQTT
+1092 
-1100 HDDIVRAMTG
+1100 
-1110 YAKGGPIKSALEGVG
+1110 AKGGPIKSALEGAG

-1138 KLKEDI
+1138 KLKEDV

-1180 GDNAKVLMTINPKDF
+1180 GDNAKVLMTMNPKDF

>member
-1 MIDEE
+1 MTEIDIAKKALANAQDAYAETQSPETLDFIQRTQADLNRLYGADTAIDED
-6 QIRLFNELMSTQ
+6 QIRLFNEIMSGQEVTPTSLFEVPSIAKPDPNAEKLKQ
-18 PGEQIEGLASR
+18 ILEGREQLREKQRQEEFAARPLPEKIEGAREAAGFLGSTIGR
-29 YPDVFEKPRV
+29 GMTYPFVE
-39 NEIPDPLNMKGRIA
+39 L
-53 DSERKRKEQEEAEF
+53 
-67 QAKYGQKTILDMARP
+67 YGQATDQP
-82 EFIPD
+82 S
-87 DITAAIKAIGT
+87 
-98 LGSGAGAGIKG
+98 LGSEYLEGAELPKTDLGLEYTIQTGSFLEPVAN
-109 MIGEAFGMDPE
+109 FMD
-120 ATVQRNIYFPDVLEK
+120 K
-135 AKSGQKLTPDEERE
+135 AKIPSTPFTVE
-149 LAFYGRYI
+149 
-157 DKGSQALE
+157 
-165 TAGDLLEPLGQAYD
+165 
-179 ASKLDALMFM
+179 
-189 PGTRNISMIDDVIE
+189 
-203 MGIRGA
+203 
-209 RDVAPVVK
+209 
-217 PAIQSAGQAARLA
+217 
-230 IRDDLLPLTQ
+230 LLPLANMPFALSKTNIARAGQ
-240 KATQA
+240 KAAEDVRQA
-245 TKEYFETPPVGA
+245 TKAATQVGTKAIETVQETLATPPVGA

-273 DKLQDKGTGTQ
+273 DKLQDKGTGPQ

-311 TPRVTKQEVQDYL
+311 TPKVTKQEVQDYL

-337 AGAGRIDSE
+337 AGAGRLSKEQVNTLPSE
-346 VVQYLPQQFDW
+346 FDW
-357 LGKEDLAEEF
+357 LDREDLNEGF
-367 EDKAHLR
+367 ENKAHLR
-374 NHLIRTLDRHFD
+374 NHLIVTLNRHFD
-386 DLEAEADNTGS
+386 DLELQAADTGS
-397 FYARDSSTGDLRY
+397 FYARDRSGEVRY
-410 IPASKR
+410 IPESRKFQWLDSEQDR
-416 FEWREAEIDKIDNEL
+416 IDEVLSEL
-431 GDLPEFNGATNFE
+431 PDFNSATKYPDE
-444 GDYQIPGGQNYR
+444 YLIPGGENYR

-462 PDDKVEGVFRPPDGH
+462 PDDKVEGAFRSPH
-477 FPNAENTFGS
+477 FDNADNTFGS
-487 IRATDREIDGTPTL
+487 IRATDRTIDGTPTL

-508 DWAIA
+508 DWAIRG
-513 AAKGGYGP
+513 AKGGYGP

-533 TTPDIQYRLSPDQ
+533 TTPDIEYRLSPDQ

-619 GGIGFPVGEI
+619 GGIGFPVGQI
-629 VKDRY
+629 IADRY
-634 NLANVVDRIESSTDK
+634 NLRTVVDTIEVKKPTEDK
-649 TIYPTPLRGGPF
+649 MTSVFITPKGKTTPF
-661 KNVTIDLKPALAGAN
+661 LL
-676 EKQMRL
+676 L
-682 RVDKDGLVRGVNAEQ
+682 VDKKGIVKDAPISYQNQFLE
-697 YNRFIGKPLTE
+697 KPLSVVLGKEASEEILSGGSRVIKTE
-708 VVGKGVSEK
+708 GMAFGGKGKE
-717 ILSNDS
+717 
-723 QVMTDLDLKIG
+723 
-734 GEGKDKLYDD
+734 KLYDD

-762 KRTIPFGEGKKKE
+762 KRTT
-775 SEVYFMPITEE
+775 SSADVYFMPITEE

-801 GGSVKKFAPGGKV
+801 GGHVK
-814 LKEVAKGAK
+814 
-823 KAAKQAT
+823 
-830 KETKS
+830 
-835 VIDDWEW
+835 
-842 RPSQQVIEE
+842 
-851 VGLTEVP
+851 
-858 EYIQSGFGNFM
+858 M
-869 AGQQKRAK
+869 
-877 AGEVGIRDLI
+877 
-887 KAYTITRSSVNRSG
+887 
-901 LPRETATKTGM
+901 
-912 KIPKTEGLVRPE
+912 
-924 GAFSEWLGSKQGQN
+924 
-938 YLKAAERGEIDE
+938 
-950 RAIADLQEKFAPF
+950 
-963 GMASVLANDM
+963 
-973 RWAVNNAPSL
+973 
-983 SDNLSEVI
+983 
-991 VGDPQIYRNVSQQLQ
+991 
-1006 GIGPAK
+1006 
-1012 SGFMGSLIG
+1012 
-1021 RGDFPTLDA
+1021 
-1030 RQLRLHTGAGG
+1030 
-1041 SEAAKYMRRQQGL
+1041 
-1054 GGEQAVG
+1054 
-1061 RLADR
+1061 
-1066 QQGMNLDIDPALD
+1066 
-1079 PFYQH
+1079 
-1084 LTHHAVWD
+1084 
-1092 KVANEQTT
+1092 
-1100 HDDIVRAMTG
+1100 
-1110 YAKGGPIKSALEGVG
+1110 AKGGPIKSALEGAG

-1138 KLKEDI
+1138 KLKEDV

-1180 GDNAKVLMTINPKDF
+1180 GDNAKVLMTMNPKDF

>member
-1 MIDEE
+1 
-6 QIRLFNELMSTQ
+6 
-18 PGEQIEGLASR
+18 
-29 YPDVFEKPRV
+29 
-39 NEIPDPLNMKGRIA
+39 
-53 DSERKRKEQEEAEF
+53 
-67 QAKYGQKTILDMARP
+67 
-82 EFIPD
+82 
-87 DITAAIKAIGT
+87 
-98 LGSGAGAGIKG
+98 
-109 MIGEAFGMDPE
+109 
-120 ATVQRNIYFPDVLEK
+120 
-135 AKSGQKLTPDEERE
+135 
-149 LAFYGRYI
+149 
-157 DKGSQALE
+157 
-165 TAGDLLEPLGQAYD
+165 
-179 ASKLDALMFM
+179 
-189 PGTRNISMIDDVIE
+189 
-203 MGIRGA
+203 
-209 RDVAPVVK
+209 
-217 PAIQSAGQAARLA
+217 
-230 IRDDLLPLTQ
+230 
-240 KATQA
+240 
-245 TKEYFETPPVGA
+245 
-257 ISLDTLGFSS
+257 
-267 RLSEGV
+267 
-273 DKLQDKGTGTQ
+273 
-284 FLAQLSKMKGVPL
+284 
-297 AEIKVTGLDEYLKN
+297 
-311 TPRVTKQEVQDYL
+311 VQDYL

-337 AGAGRIDSE
+337 AGAGRLSKEQVNTLPSE
-346 VVQYLPQQFDW
+346 FDW
-357 LGKEDLAEEF
+357 LDREDLNEGF
-367 EDKAHLR
+367 ENKAHLR
-374 NHLIRTLDRHFD
+374 NHLIVTLNRHFD
-386 DLEAEADNTGS
+386 DLELQAADTGS
-397 FYARDSSTGDLRY
+397 FYARDRSGEVRY
-410 IPASKR
+410 IPESRKFQWLDSEQDR
-416 FEWREAEIDKIDNEL
+416 IDEVLSEL
-431 GDLPEFNGATNFE
+431 PDFNSATKYPDE
-444 GDYQIPGGQNYR
+444 YLIPGGENYR

-462 PDDKVEGVFRPPDGH
+462 PDDKVEGAFRSPH
-477 FPNAENTFGS
+477 FDNADNTFGS
-487 IRATDREIDGTPTL
+487 IRATDRTIDGTPTL

-508 DWAIA
+508 DWAIRG
-513 AAKGGYGP
+513 AKGGYGP

-533 TTPDIQYRLSPDQ
+533 TTPDIEYRLSPDQ

-619 GGIGFPVGEI
+619 GGIGFPVGQI
-629 VKDRY
+629 IADRY
-634 NLANVVDRIESSTDK
+634 NLRTVVDTIEVKKPTEDK
-649 TIYPTPLRGGPF
+649 MTSVFITPKGKTTPF
-661 KNVTIDLKPALAGAN
+661 LL
-676 EKQMRL
+676 L
-682 RVDKDGLVRGVNAEQ
+682 VDKKGIVKDAPISYQNQFLE
-697 YNRFIGKPLTE
+697 KPLSVVLGKEASEEILSGGSRVIKTE
-708 VVGKGVSEK
+708 GMAFGGKGKE
-717 ILSNDS
+717 
-723 QVMTDLDLKIG
+723 
-734 GEGKDKLYDD
+734 KLYDD

-762 KRTIPFGEGKKKE
+762 KRTT
-775 SEVYFMPITEE
+775 SSADVYFMPITEE

-801 GGSVKKFAPGGKV
+801 GGHVK
-814 LKEVAKGAK
+814 
-823 KAAKQAT
+823 
-830 KETKS
+830 
-835 VIDDWEW
+835 
-842 RPSQQVIEE
+842 
-851 VGLTEVP
+851 
-858 EYIQSGFGNFM
+858 M
-869 AGQQKRAK
+869 
-877 AGEVGIRDLI
+877 
-887 KAYTITRSSVNRSG
+887 
-901 LPRETATKTGM
+901 
-912 KIPKTEGLVRPE
+912 
-924 GAFSEWLGSKQGQN
+924 
-938 YLKAAERGEIDE
+938 
-950 RAIADLQEKFAPF
+950 
-963 GMASVLANDM
+963 
-973 RWAVNNAPSL
+973 
-983 SDNLSEVI
+983 
-991 VGDPQIYRNVSQQLQ
+991 
-1006 GIGPAK
+1006 
-1012 SGFMGSLIG
+1012 
-1021 RGDFPTLDA
+1021 
-1030 RQLRLHTGAGG
+1030 
-1041 SEAAKYMRRQQGL
+1041 
-1054 GGEQAVG
+1054 
-1061 RLADR
+1061 
-1066 QQGMNLDIDPALD
+1066 
-1079 PFYQH
+1079 
-1084 LTHHAVWD
+1084 
-1092 KVANEQTT
+1092 
-1100 HDDIVRAMTG
+1100 
-1110 YAKGGPIKSALEGVG
+1110 AKGGPIKSALEGAG

-1138 KLKEDI
+1138 KLKEDV

-1180 GDNAKVLMTINPKDF
+1180 GDNAKVLMTMNPKDF

>member
-1 MIDEE
+1 MTDDE
-6 QIRLFNELMSTQ
+6 IRLFNEIMQNQS
-18 PGEQIEGLASR
+18 GEQTEDLASR
-29 YPDVFEKPRV
+29 FPSVYEVPSVSK
-39 NEIPDPLNMKGRIA
+39 PDPNAEKLKQILEGRKQL
-53 DSERKRKEQEEAEF
+53 EEKQRQEEFAARPLPEKIEGAREAAGF
-67 QAKYGQKTILDMARP
+67 LGSTIGRGMTYPFVELYGQATDQPALGESYLEGAELPKTD
-82 EFIPD
+82 
-87 DITAAIKAIGT
+87 
-98 LGSGAGAGIKG
+98 LGLEYTIRT
-109 MIGEAFGMDPE
+109 GEA
-120 ATVQRNIYFPDVLEK
+120 
-135 AKSGQKLTPDEERE
+135 
-149 LAFYGRYI
+149 
-157 DKGSQALE
+157 
-165 TAGDLLEPLGQAYD
+165 LEPLAT
-179 ASKLDALMFM
+179 AM
-189 PGTRNISMIDDVIE
+189 
-203 MGIRGA
+203 
-209 RDVAPVVK
+209 DVAKIPHTPFTVE
-217 PAIQSAGQAARLA
+217 
-230 IRDDLLPLTQ
+230 LLPLANMPFALSKTNIARAGQ
-240 KATQA
+240 KAAEDVRQA
-245 TKEYFETPPVGA
+245 TKAVTETGTKAIETVQETLATPPVGA

-297 AEIKVTGLDEYLKN
+297 AEIKATGLDEYLKN
-311 TPRVTKQEVQDYL
+311 TPKVTKQEVQDYL

-337 AGAGRIDSE
+337 AGAGRLTERDLNALPSE
-346 VVQYLPQQFDW
+346 FDW
-357 LGKEDLAEEF
+357 LDRYDLDEQF

-374 NHLIRTLDRHFD
+374 NHLMVTLNRHFD
-386 DLEAEADNTGS
+386 DLEADAADTGG
-397 FYARDSSTGDLRY
+397 FYAKDSSGEVRY
-410 IPASKR
+410 IPESRK
-416 FEWREAEIDKIDNEL
+416 FEWLESEQDRIDDIL
-431 GDLPEFNGATNFE
+431 SEFPDFNSATKYPD
-444 GDYQIPGGQNYR
+444 DYQIPGGQNYR

-462 PDDKVEGVFRPPDGH
+462 PDDKVEGRFRSPPNH
-477 FPNAENTFGS
+477 FDLADNTFGS
-487 IRATDREIDGTPTL
+487 IRATDRTIDGTPTL

-513 AAKGGYGP
+513 GAKRGYKSKIDSNENALLVKQYDSLTAERRQIEGIVATG
-521 QPMPDVDAETLR
+521 DDASPVTQNAIQKLNQINAELTQISDRLTLIR
-533 TTPDIQYRLSPDQ
+533 S
-546 KVFLEDLAIENDIA
+546 
-560 YFSPKSEERTKEI
+560 
-573 QRLQKKYD
+573 
-581 DWKATEKIK
+581 
-590 GSVPDNP
+590 GVPDNP

-609 FLVKAAQEGK
+609 FLVKAAKEGK
-619 GGIGFPVGEI
+619 GGIGFPVGQI
-629 VKDRY
+629 IADRY
-634 NLANVVDRIESSTDK
+634 NLRTVVDTIEVKKPTEDK
-649 TIYPTPLRGGPF
+649 MTSVFITPKGKTTPF
-661 KNVTIDLKPALAGAN
+661 LL
-676 EKQMRL
+676 L
-682 RVDKDGLVRGVNAEQ
+682 VDKKGIVKDAPISYQNQFLE
-697 YNRFIGKPLTE
+697 KPLSVVLGKEASEEILSGGSRVIKTE
-708 VVGKGVSEK
+708 GMAFGGKGKE
-717 ILSNDS
+717 
-723 QVMTDLDLKIG
+723 
-734 GEGKDKLYDD
+734 KLYDD

-762 KRTIPFGEGKKKE
+762 KRTIPFSEGKKKE

-814 LKEVAKGAK
+814 LKGISEGV
-823 KAAKQAT
+823 KAAKNISKKDLQT
-830 KETKS
+830 IGSELETS
-835 VIDDWEW
+835 
-842 RPSQQVIEE
+842 R
-851 VGLTEVP
+851 GLLPDV
-858 EYIQSGFGNFM
+858 
-869 AGQQKRAK
+869 AK
-877 AGEVGIRDLI
+877 KYPQIRDASVAGIESITKGDPFTAYRGISLLPGRELESEIMPSTTLSPGVALGILRDAPVMIRNNEFISPTSVLRQYPNI
-887 KAYTITRSSVNRSG
+887 KPTDVEVFVPSMIEQI
-901 LPRETATKTGM
+901 RERQPGALEM
-912 KIPKTEGLVRPE
+912 KIPTRSGGKMLINDIFDEVLREKEVLTNVTGKTPTDIKFDKHGGGFMDNLLMGVARDV
-924 GAFSEWLGSKQGQN
+924 FSGNWKGGEN
-938 YLKAAERGEIDE
+938 YLKEIGGYYTNPDE
-950 RAIADLQEKFAPF
+950 MIQEFDAFATSIAPIRK
-963 GMASVLANDM
+963 
-973 RWAVNNAPSL
+973 
-983 SDNLSEVI
+983 
-991 VGDPQIYRNVSQQLQ
+991 
-1006 GIGPAK
+1006 
-1012 SGFMGSLIG
+1012 
-1021 RGDFPTLDA
+1021 
-1030 RQLRLHTGAGG
+1030 
-1041 SEAAKYMRRQQGL
+1041 
-1054 GGEQAVG
+1054 
-1061 RLADR
+1061 
-1066 QQGMNLDIDPALD
+1066 
-1079 PFYQH
+1079 
-1084 LTHHAVWD
+1084 
-1092 KVANEQTT
+1092 
-1100 HDDIVRAMTG
+1100 
-1110 YAKGGPIKSALEGVG
+1110 AKGGPIKSALEGVG

-1138 KLKEDI
+1138 KLKEDV

-1201 LTPIKQSFPGTGPK
+1201 LTPRKQSFPGAGPK

>member
-6 QIRLFNELMSTQ
+6 QIRLFNEIMSGQEVTPTSLFEVPSIAKPDPNAEKLKQ
-18 PGEQIEGLASR
+18 ILEGRKQLEEKQRQEEFAARPLPEKIEGAREAAGFLGSTIGR
-29 YPDVFEKPRV
+29 GMTYPFVE
-39 NEIPDPLNMKGRIA
+39 L
-53 DSERKRKEQEEAEF
+53 
-67 QAKYGQKTILDMARP
+67 YGQATDQPALGESYLEGAELPKTD
-82 EFIPD
+82 
-87 DITAAIKAIGT
+87 
-98 LGSGAGAGIKG
+98 LGLEYTIQT
-109 MIGEAFGMDPE
+109 GE
-120 ATVQRNIYFPDVLEK
+120 K
-135 AKSGQKLTPDEERE
+135 
-149 LAFYGRYI
+149 
-157 DKGSQALE
+157 
-165 TAGDLLEPLGQAYD
+165 LEPLAKAMD
-179 ASKLDALMFM
+179 KAKIPSTPF
-189 PGTRNISMIDDVIE
+189 TVE
-203 MGIRGA
+203 
-209 RDVAPVVK
+209 
-217 PAIQSAGQAARLA
+217 
-230 IRDDLLPLTQ
+230 LLPLANMPFALSKTNIARAGQ
-240 KATQA
+240 KAAEDVRQA
-245 TKEYFETPPVGA
+245 TKAATEAGTKAIETVQETLATPPVGA

-273 DKLQDKGTGTQ
+273 DKLQDKGTGPQ
-284 FLAQLSKMKGVPL
+284 FLAQLSKMKGVPQ
-297 AEIKVTGLDEYLKN
+297 AEIKVTGLDEYLKS
-311 TPRVTKQEVQDYL
+311 TPKVTKQEVQDYL

-337 AGAGRIDSE
+337 AGAGRLTERDLNA
-346 VVQYLPQQFDW
+346 LPKEFDW
-357 LGKEDLAEEF
+357 LDRYDLDEQF

-374 NHLIRTLDRHFD
+374 NHLMVTLNRHFD
-386 DLEAEADNTGS
+386 DLEADAADTGG
-397 FYARDSSTGDLRY
+397 FYAKDSSGEVRY
-410 IPASKR
+410 IPESRK
-416 FEWREAEIDKIDNEL
+416 FEWLESEQDRIDDIL
-431 GDLPEFNGATNFE
+431 SEFPDFNSATNFSN
-444 GDYQIPGGQNYR
+444 DYLIPGGQNYR

-462 PDDKVEGVFRPPDGH
+462 PDDKVEGVFLPPASHYTD
-477 FPNAENTFGS
+477 AMNTFGT
-487 IRATDREIDGTPTL
+487 IRSTDRTIDGTPTL

-513 AAKGGYGP
+513 GAKRGYAIDKKAELPEGTRIFAP
-521 QPMPDVDAETLR
+521 GEANIPGESWSSFTVRIPNSVHGRNLFYGTTREEAIANAQSFIAQPTRNP
-533 TTPDIQYRLSPDQ
+533 
-546 KVFLEDLAIENDIA
+546 
-560 YFSPKSEERTKEI
+560 
-573 QRLQKKYD
+573 
-581 DWKATEKIK
+581 
-590 GSVPDNP
+590 VPDNP

-609 FLVKAAQEGK
+609 FLVKAAKENK
-619 GGIGFPVGEI
+619 GGIGFPVGQI
-629 VKDRY
+629 IADRY
-634 NLANVVDRIESSTDK
+634 NLSKAVDAIEWNTYLDNSGKKYKTAVFRNVGDQGVIEVDFDPETGTITNISSDLDLTPDWRDKNITD
-649 TIYPTPLRGGPF
+649 
-661 KNVTIDLKPALAGAN
+661 
-676 EKQMRL
+676 
-682 RVDKDGLVRGVNAEQ
+682 
-697 YNRFIGKPLTE
+697 
-708 VVGKGVSEK
+708 VVGKGVAEK
-717 ILSNDS
+717 LAGEDS
-723 QVMTDLDLKIG
+723 GLLDQEGLKIG
-734 GEGKDKLYDD
+734 GKGKDKLYDD

-762 KRTIPFGEGKKKE
+762 KRTIPFGEGDRKE

-801 GGSVKKFAPGGKV
+801 GGHVK
-814 LKEVAKGAK
+814 
-823 KAAKQAT
+823 
-830 KETKS
+830 
-835 VIDDWEW
+835 
-842 RPSQQVIEE
+842 
-851 VGLTEVP
+851 
-858 EYIQSGFGNFM
+858 M
-869 AGQQKRAK
+869 
-877 AGEVGIRDLI
+877 
-887 KAYTITRSSVNRSG
+887 
-901 LPRETATKTGM
+901 
-912 KIPKTEGLVRPE
+912 
-924 GAFSEWLGSKQGQN
+924 
-938 YLKAAERGEIDE
+938 
-950 RAIADLQEKFAPF
+950 
-963 GMASVLANDM
+963 
-973 RWAVNNAPSL
+973 
-983 SDNLSEVI
+983 
-991 VGDPQIYRNVSQQLQ
+991 
-1006 GIGPAK
+1006 
-1012 SGFMGSLIG
+1012 
-1021 RGDFPTLDA
+1021 
-1030 RQLRLHTGAGG
+1030 
-1041 SEAAKYMRRQQGL
+1041 
-1054 GGEQAVG
+1054 
-1061 RLADR
+1061 
-1066 QQGMNLDIDPALD
+1066 
-1079 PFYQH
+1079 
-1084 LTHHAVWD
+1084 
-1092 KVANEQTT
+1092 
-1100 HDDIVRAMTG
+1100 
-1110 YAKGGPIKSALEGVG
+1110 AKGGPIKSALEGVG

-1138 KLKEDI
+1138 KLKEDV

-1321 NSVFDKQLQR
+1321 NLVFDKQLQR

-1343 GAVKSIVSGAQR
+1343 GAVKSMVSGAQR
-1355 AAKEGQKMLQG
+1355 AAKEGKKMLQG